1 MLPPGMAAVGEV
13 VVVDREALAQLVSV
27 LRADGRTVVG
37 PTVRDGAIV
46 VSELRGIEDLPEG
59 WTDRHEA
66 GRYRLERRNDRAL
79 FGYVVG
85 PQSFKASFFVPRN
98 VLLRARRKDGS
109 FVVLGQDKQI
119 PRLALLGARSCDLA
133 AIAVQDR
140 VFRDDAFV
148 DADYA
153 ARRSDVFVVAVQCGQ
168 AGGTCFCLSMGT
180 GPRATRGFDLA
191 LTELLEGRHRF
202 VVEVGSD
209 AGAAVVARL
218 PHGPATAD
226 DRAAAD
232 RASTQA
238 AAQMGRTVDPVG
250 LKELLYA
257 NLEHPR
263 WDEVAARCLSCT
275 SCTMACPTCFCATI
289 EDTTDLSG
297 EEAERARRWDSCFTV
312 GHSWVH
318 GGAVHASIKSRYRQW
333 LTHKLASWIDQ
344 FGTSGCVGCG
354 RCITWCPAGID
365 LTEEIAALRVPP
377 VARRRDGKE
386 A

>member
-1 MLPPGMAAVGEV
+1 MAAVGEV
-13 VVVDREALAQLVSV
+13 VVVDREGLAELVSM

-133 AIAVQDR
+133 AIGVQDR
-140 VFRDDAFV
+140 VFRDDSFV
-148 DADYA
+148 DADYT

-168 AGGTCFCLSMGT
+168 AGGTCFCVSMGT

-191 LTELLEGRHRF
+191 LTELLDGEHRF
-202 VVEVGSD
+202 VVEVGSE

-218 PHGPATAD
+218 PHRAATAD

-232 RASTQA
+232 RASTHA
-238 AAQMGRTVDPVG
+238 AAQMGRTMDPAG

-263 WDEVAARCLSCT
+263 WDDVAARCLSCT
-275 SCTMACPTCFCATI
+275 SCTMVCPTCFCATI

-297 EEAERARRWDSCFTV
+297 DEAERARRWDSCFTV

-365 LTEEIAALRVPP
+365 LTEEVAALRVP
-377 VARRRDGKE
+377 AAGRRPSRTE
-386 A
+386 V